1 MNSSAVS
8 WPSSNR
14 RGRVFTDASIPLQ
27 IAVIAIYT
35 AAVLTATTALILWV
49 PELWRAGLVQM
60 RVWLSPD
67 RRR

>member
-1 MNSSAVS
+1 
-8 WPSSNR
+8 
-14 RGRVFTDASIPLQ
+14 VFTDASIPLQ

-35 AAVLTATTALILWV
+35 AAVLTTATALILWV